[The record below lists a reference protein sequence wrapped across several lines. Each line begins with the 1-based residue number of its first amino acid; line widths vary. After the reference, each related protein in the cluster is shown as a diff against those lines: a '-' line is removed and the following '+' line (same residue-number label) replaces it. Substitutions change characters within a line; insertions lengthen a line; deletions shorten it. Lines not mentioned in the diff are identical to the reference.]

1 MKRVFLAVF
10 AVFCWWN
17 GVLRADEAS
26 VKELLQ
32 GVNEI
37 AAPGIPGG
45 IATYGADAF
54 PVVTA
59 KSGAAQIPVIA
70 AAQSGNGRLV
80 LLGHDGYFNDDAL
93 NYADTGKLMLNA
105 IRWAGKG
112 KPRVG
117 LWKQNDL
124 LKWLGAQGLQA
135 RMTEIA
141 NPGVDVLILSGHDIN
156 STHIN
161 ALSAYL
167 KNGGGLIMATTG
179 WGWEQ
184 THPDQNL
191 AADFEGNKVTAPFG
205 LVWTDAML
213 GKTTKGGIAATT
225 PNPFSHAGRAFDA
238 IMTHIGNGQQLNKED
253 LVQASA
259 VVGGL
264 ATALP
269 PDDTQILPRLRKLA
283 TGATGEVVPLPR
295 RPIKAEDGAARLLLT
310 LQTAIEKT
318 LPVDQIQ
325 PHPAGAIF
333 PGDVPPNYKPVTQTS
348 SIDTSIPDWHGVG
361 LYAAPGGKI
370 KITLPAGA
378 ENMGLGVRIGCHTDT
393 LYNLDSWTRAPD
405 ISRAWPLKASET
417 IVANPF
423 GGLVYI
429 TVPDNKTG
437 TVSVT
442 IGGAYEAPRF
452 VLGQTDV
459 ADWQNRIRWLPG
471 PWAEIETDRAI
482 VTVPSRSIRDLD
494 DPRPVAQLYVDA
506 LAAMSDLRGIKRLET
521 RPERI
526 VADQQISAGY
536 MHSGYPVM
544 TWMDVEKTSVLNAAL
559 RNSSWGHW
567 HEFGHN
573 HQVVD
578 WTPEGTGEVT
588 NNLFALYVWE
598 SVIGKD
604 RQSAHPAITD
614 ASMKKA
620 WDKYVAGGKKYSDL
634 QSNPFLYLQM
644 YIQLQEAFGWDSY
657 KKIFAEY
664 RDLKPNER
672 PKSNQDKLDQWALR
686 YSRIVGKN
694 LGPFFQAWG
703 IPITPTALNSVKNLP
718 VWLPDNLK

>member
-1 MKRVFLAVF
+1 MKRVFWVITAAFCVF
-10 AVFCWWN
+10 LSAAC
-17 GVLRADEAS
+17 ADEAA
-26 VKELLQ
+26 VRELLQ

-45 IATYGADAF
+45 IAAYGAEAF

-59 KSGAAQIPVIA
+59 KSGTSQIPVVA
-70 AAQSGNGRLV
+70 AAQAGNGRLV
-80 LLGHDGYFNDDAL
+80 LWGHDGYLNNDAL
-93 NYADTGKLMLNA
+93 TFADTGKLMLNA

-117 LWKQNDL
+117 VWKRNEL
-124 LKWLGAQGLQA
+124 LAWLGIQNVQA
-135 RMTEIA
+135 RATEIS
-141 NPGVDVLILSGHDIN
+141 NPGVDVLIVNGHDIN

-184 THPDQNL
+184 THPGQTL
-191 AADFEGNKVTAPFG
+191 ASDYEGNKVTAPFG

-213 GKTTKGGIAATT
+213 GKTTKTGIAATT
-225 PNPFSHAGRAFDA
+225 PNLLSHAGRAFDA
-238 IMTHIGNGQQLNKED
+238 ILAHLSNGQQLSKDD
-253 LVQASA
+253 LAQASA

-264 ATALP
+264 ANALP

-283 TGATGEVVPLPR
+283 TDATGEVVPLPR
-295 RPIKAEDGAARLLLT
+295 RPIKSEDGAARLLLT
-310 LQTAIEKT
+310 LQTNIEKS
-318 LPVDQIQ
+318 LPVDQIK
-325 PHPAGAIF
+325 PHPAGAVF

-348 SIDTSIPDWHGVG
+348 PIDLTIPDWHGVG

-370 KITLPAGA
+370 KVTLPDGA
-378 ENMGLGVRIGCHTDT
+378 EKLGLAVRIGCHTDT
-393 LYNLDSWTRAPD
+393 LYHLDSWTRAPD
-405 ISRAWPLKASET
+405 ISRVWPLTAKET
-417 IVANPF
+417 TVANPF

-429 TVPDNKTG
+429 VVPDNKTG
-437 TVSVT
+437 KTDVT

-471 PWAEIETDRAI
+471 AWAEIETDRAI

-506 LAAMSDLRGIKRLET
+506 LTAMSDLRGIKRLEK

-526 VADQQISAGY
+526 VCDQQISAGY

-544 TWMDVEKTSVLNAAL
+544 TWLDVEKTSVQNAAL

-573 HQVVD
+573 HQVGD

-598 SVIGKD
+598 TVIGKD
-604 RQSAHPAITD
+604 RQSAHPAIRD
-614 ASMKKA
+614 DSMKKA
-620 WDKYVAGGKKYSDL
+620 WLKYVAGGKKYSDL
-634 QSNPFLYLQM
+634 QSDPFLYLQM

-664 RDLKPNER
+664 RDLKANER
-672 PKSNQDKLDQWALR
+672 PKTNQEKLDQWAMR

-694 LGPFFQAWG
+694 LGPFFGAWG
-703 IPITPTALNSVKNLP
+703 ISITPAALNSVKNLP
-718 VWLPDNLK
+718 VWLPDNLR

>member
-1 MKRVFLAVF
+1 MKRVFLMIA
-10 AVFCWWN
+10 AAFCLLTSA
-17 GVLRADEAS
+17 GRADEAA
-26 VKELLQ
+26 VKALLE
-32 GVNEI
+32 GVSEI

-45 IATYGADAF
+45 IAAYGPQAF

-59 KSGAAQIPVIA
+59 KSGQSQIPVVA
-70 AAQSGNGRLV
+70 AAEAGNGRVV
-80 LLGHDGYFNDDAL
+80 LFGHDGYFNEDAL

-105 IRWAGKG
+105 LRWAAKG
-112 KPRVG
+112 KARVG
-117 LWKQNDL
+117 VFKRNET
-124 LKWLGAQGLQA
+124 LKWLGEKGVQA
-135 RMTEIA
+135 RATEIS
-141 NPGVDVLILSGHDIN
+141 NPGVDVLIVNGHDIN
-156 STHIN
+156 NTHIN

-184 THPDQNL
+184 THPNQTL
-191 AADFEGNKVTAPFG
+191 ANDFEGNKITAPLG

-213 GKTTKGGIAATT
+213 GKTTKGGIAATAPT
-225 PNPFSHAGRAFDA
+225 PLSHAGRAFDA
-238 IMTHIGNGQQLNKED
+238 IMAHIGNGAQLGKED
-253 LVQASA
+253 LAQASA
-259 VVGGL
+259 VVSGL

-269 PDDTQILPRLRKLA
+269 PDDAQLLPRLRKLA
-283 TGATGEVVPLPR
+283 TDATGEVVPLPR

-318 LPVDQIQ
+318 LPVDQVQ

-333 PGDVPPNYKPVTQTS
+333 PGDVPPNYKPVTQTVPV
-348 SIDTSIPDWHGVG
+348 DLTIPDWHGVG
-361 LYAAPGGKI
+361 LYAAPGGKV

-378 ENMGLGVRIGCHTDT
+378 EKLGLGVRIGCHTDT
-393 LYNLDSWTRAPD
+393 LYHLDSWTRAPD
-405 ISRAWPLKASET
+405 ISRAWPLQDKET
-417 IVANPF
+417 TVANPF

-429 TVPDNKTG
+429 TVPGNKTG
-437 TVSVT
+437 NTDVT

-459 ADWQNRIRWLPG
+459 NDWQNRIRWLPG
-471 PWAEIETDRAI
+471 PWAEIETERAI

-494 DPRPVAQLYVDA
+494 DPRPVAQLYQDA
-506 LAAMSDLRGIKRLET
+506 LVAMSDLRGIKKLNP

-544 TWMDVEKTSVLNAAL
+544 TWLDVEKTSAQNAAL

-573 HQVVD
+573 HQVGD

-598 SVIGKD
+598 KIIGKE
-604 RQSAHPAITD
+604 RALAHPAVRPD
-614 ASMKKA
+614 NMKKA

-634 QSNPFLYLQM
+634 QKDPFLYLQM
-644 YIQLQEAFGWDSY
+644 YIQLQDAFGWDTY
-657 KKIFAEY
+657 KKVFAEY

-672 PKSNQDKLDQWALR
+672 PKSNEDKLDQWMVR
-686 YSRIVGKN
+686 FSRAAGKN

-703 IPITPTALNSVKNLP
+703 VPVSPQALNSIKNLP
-718 VWLPDNLK
+718 VWIPDSVK